1 MSDGLPIRVDVE
13 RLTSREARIDSNT
26 PVASMARLVALLADD
41 EGSVD
46 SELRFSRQSGHR
58 HIDGAAH
65 AVVHV
70 ACQRCL
76 EPMSVELDADICLV
90 IVDDDAEI
98 ATLPDDAE
106 AVVSEDG
113 AVSPLEIVEDELIL
127 ALPIVAM
134 HEAAQCAVKASEY
147 ATPVER
153 GNPFDVL
160 KRLKNRQ
167 N

>member
-1 MSDGLPIRVDVE
+1 MSDGLPVRVDVE
-13 RLTSREARIDSNT
+13 RLTARDARIDSIT
-26 PVASMARLVALLADD
+26 PIASMKRLVELLADD
-41 EGSVD
+41 EGSVE
-46 SELRFSRQSGHR
+46 SELRFSRYSGHR
-58 HIDGAAH
+58 HIDGGAH

-76 EPMSVELDADICLV
+76 EPMSVELDTDISLV

-98 ATLPDDAE
+98 PALPDDAE

-113 AVSPLEIVEDELIL
+113 AVSPLELVEDELIL

-134 HEAAQCAVKASEY
+134 HEAAQCVAEMKDFE
-147 ATPVER
+147 TPVER
-153 GNPFDVL
+153 TNPFDVL
-160 KRLKNRQ
+160 KQLKNRQ